1 MSQFALRLP
10 ESLAESIKRLA
21 RENRVSM
28 NQYVMMTLAEQ
39 VGRVDT
45 TRYFAQRR
53 ARANPQRALEVLART
68 PSTQPSPGD
77 ELPGDLRA
85 RVDQMLAKR
94 KPRAKRATLSAPQV
108 ASKTVAGKRP
118 TTK

>member
-1 MSQFALRLP
+1 MRQFALRLP

-45 TRYFAQRR
+45 MRYFAERRGRGNLQRAQEIL
-53 ARANPQRALEVLART
+53 ARA
-68 PSTQPSPGD
+68 PSAPPSVGD
-77 ELPGDLRA
+77 ELPADLRSKI
-85 RVDQMLAKR
+85 DQMLTKR
-94 KPRAKRATLSAPQV
+94 KSSAKHPARVATVVAAKSATSRRV
-108 ASKTVAGKRP
+108 
-118 TTK
+118 TKK

>member
-45 TRYFAQRR
+45 ARYFAQRR
-53 ARANPQRALEVLART
+53 ARANPQRALDVLART
-68 PSTQPSPGD
+68 PSAQPVPGD

-85 RVDQMLAKR
+85 RVDQLLAKR
-94 KPRAKRATLSAPQV
+94 KPRAQRTPLSAPQV

-118 TTK
+118 ATK